1 VRRSI
6 PITIVLLS
14 ALTLGQT
21 TRTAKTSNLEA
32 DAQRF
37 LGAWRVLSVTDTR
50 PDGTS
55 VPDLY
60 LGPHPIGFIIYEA
73 TGHMCFGAM
82 NPGRTKWTDE
92 LNGTPAEMSAA
103 TEGYDSYCG
112 TYEINDER
120 KTVTHHVRVAL
131 VPNDVQTDLV
141 RKYEFSGNQL
151 KLTAT
156 NGLKPEFKFWTV
168 TFEHATPAR

>member
-1 VRRSI
+1 MRRSI
-6 PITIVLLS
+6 LIAIVFLS
-14 ALTLGQT
+14 ALVLGQT
-21 TRTAKTSNLEA
+21 TQTAKTSNSEA

-37 LGAWRVLSVTDTR
+37 LGAWRVLSVIDTR
-50 PDGTS
+50 PDGTV

-82 NPGRTKWTDE
+82 NSDRAKWADE
-92 LNGTPAEMSAA
+92 LNGKPAEMSAA

-112 TYEINDER
+112 LYEIDEER
-120 KTVTHHVRVAL
+120 KTVTHYVRVAL
-131 VPNDVQTDLV
+131 VPNDVQTNLV

-151 KLTAT
+151 RLTGA
-156 NGLKPEFKFWTV
+156 NGLKPEFKSWTV
-168 TFEHATPAR
+168 TFERATRAR